1 MRTFSLPTAGLVIAL
16 LLLTAHSTALQLGDE
31 APALSIDHWIQG
43 SAVDVQSNDNTLY
56 IIEFWA
62 TWCPPCRMSIP
73 ELNSLQEKYASKN
86 VTIVGIT
93 QEEVETVE
101 TFLKEQPMNYR
112 LARDRQAETW
122 KAYAESS
129 GVNGIPYA
137 FMVKNGRL
145 WWHGSPFDDMEAVI
159 ERILGDGYSLADAQK
174 EVQTAQIQEEIAQLL
189 ELWMQEYLVYAN
201 FGRDKDSADQLG
213 KRILAQGQDFP
224 EMLGILAWH
233 IAVNDSLRYRN
244 LEYAFSLSEK
254 ACALTGNNDP
264 DLLDTHSHVLHA
276 LGKKEEAI
284 ALLNKALKLSDQ
296 EEITEMLQE
305 SKRIMEGRD

>member
-1 MRTFSLPTAGLVIAL
+1 MRTFFPGTAGLIIL
-16 LLLTAHSTALQLGDE
+16 LLLASAQISALQLGDE
-31 APALSIDHWIQG
+31 APALSIDQWIQG
-43 SAVDVQSNDNTLY
+43 SAVDLKVNDDTLY

-73 ELNSLQEKYASKN
+73 ELNSLQEKYASKK

-93 QEEVETVE
+93 QEEVNTVE
-101 TFLKEQPMNYR
+101 DFLKEQPMHYT
-112 LARDRQAETW
+112 LARDKESLTW

-137 FMVKNGRL
+137 FIVKNGRL
-145 WWHGSPFDDMEAVI
+145 WWLGSPFDDMEAVI
-159 ERILGDGYSLADAQK
+159 KRILSDGYSLEDARN
-174 EVQTAQIQEEIAQLL
+174 EVQHAQIREEMAQLL

-201 FGRDKDSADQLG
+201 FGRDKDSADALG
-213 KRILAQGQDFP
+213 QRILARGQDFP

-244 LEYAFSLSEK
+244 LDYAQLLSEK
-254 ACALTGNNDP
+254 ACALTDNKDP
-264 DLLDTHSHVLHA
+264 DLLDTQSHVLFA
-276 LGKKEEAI
+276 RGKKEEAL
-284 ALLNKALKLSDQ
+284 ALLKKALLLSDN

-305 SKRIMEGRD
+305 SLHMMQEHD